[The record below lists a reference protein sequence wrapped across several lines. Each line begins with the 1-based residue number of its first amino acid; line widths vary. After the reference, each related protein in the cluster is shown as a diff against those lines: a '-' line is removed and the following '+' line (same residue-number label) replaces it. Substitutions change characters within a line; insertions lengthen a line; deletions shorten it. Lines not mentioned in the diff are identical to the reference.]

1 MSLERWLW
9 PLLIAGLAC
18 SAALLARFHGL
29 PPRGTDDQY
38 YYAQARSLLVDGDL
52 DLRNEL
58 GSLTPR
64 PENVHTSTEARWDEP
79 TATGLVA
86 CKYPIGAPLLQLP
99 FLALGVGI
107 ASALG
112 RADGVAP
119 GYETPA
125 YLAWH
130 LGVLFYALLAVAC
143 ARRFAVRALQLSEGH
158 ALLGAIGA
166 LLGGPLFFHSV
177 GDPYMAHVHSALLVS
192 AWLAAAAELARG
204 TPISAWRGLGSGA
217 LLGLACATRLTNLV
231 YAFALLPLC
240 APRRSAGLKPMAFL
254 ALGVALAFLPQMLA
268 WRTIFGSFL
277 LHSYRGESF
286 DFTSPELYGNF
297 LSARAGLF
305 VWAPLWA
312 LGLLAALPRVR
323 QLWSAWIAVLLLAYW
338 GSCWWCWW
346 WGDTYGGRA
355 YSTFYPL
362 VAAGLGLLC
371 ARPARRTRLAVLALL
386 LLGAC
391 WSVLMI
397 YRVEVTPPESRARGE
412 LFGPRAVR

>member
-1 MSLERWLW
+1 MNFERGLW
-9 PLLIAGLAC
+9 ALLVAGLVC

-29 PPRGTDDQY
+29 APRGTDDQY
-38 YYAQARSLLVDGDL
+38 YYAQARSLLIDGDL

-99 FLALGVGI
+99 FLAAGVGI

-112 RADGVAP
+112 REDGVAP

-130 LGVLFYALLAVAC
+130 FGALFYALLAVAC
-143 ARRFAVRALQLSEGH
+143 ARRFAMRVLQLSGAH
-158 ALLGAIGA
+158 ALLGASGA
-166 LLGGPLFFHSV
+166 LLGGPLFFHTV
-177 GDPYMAHVHSALLVS
+177 GDPYMAHVPSAFLVS
-192 AWLAAAAELARG
+192 AWLAATAELAKG
-204 TPISAWRGLGSGA
+204 TSISVSRALGCGA
-217 LLGLACATRLTNLV
+217 LLGFACATRLTNLV
-231 YAFALLPLC
+231 HALALLPLC
-240 APRRSAGLKPMAFL
+240 VPRRNLGLRPMVFL
-254 ALGVALAFLPQMLA
+254 ALGAALAFLPQLLA
-268 WRTIFGSFL
+268 WRTIFGSFV

-286 DFTSPELYGNF
+286 DFASPELWGNF
-297 LSARAGLF
+297 FSARAGLF

-312 LGLLAALPRVR
+312 LGLLAALSRFR
-323 QLWSAWIAVLLLAYW
+323 ELWSVWLAALALAYW

-362 VAAGLGLLC
+362 VAAGLALLC
-371 ARPARRTRLAVLALL
+371 ARRAPKARLAALALIA
-386 LLGAC
+386 LGAC
-391 WSVLMI
+391 WSVFMI
-397 YRVEVTPPESRARGE
+397 YRMEVVSPEARARGE
-412 LFGPRAVR
+412 FSLPGAGR